1 MRSIRQDD
9 LVEVLTG
16 KDRGKRGQVRE
27 VLPDPQR
34 VIVQGVNIVKK
45 HMKAQA
51 LGTQAG
57 IIEIEASIH
66 RSNIA
71 VVCPD
76 CDKATRI
83 GFRRRLDGVKVRYC
97 KRCDEDLD

>member
-1 MRSIRQDD
+1 MRGIRQDD

-16 KDRGKRGQVRE
+16 KDRGKRGQVRQ
-27 VLPDPQR
+27 VQPQPQR
-34 VIVQGVNIVKK
+34 VVVQGVNIVKK
-45 HMKAQA
+45 HMRARA

-57 IIEIEASIH
+57 IIEMEAPIH
-66 RSNIA
+66 WSNVA

-76 CDKATRI
+76 CDRPTRV
-83 GFRRRLDGVKVRYC
+83 GFRFRADGVKVRYC